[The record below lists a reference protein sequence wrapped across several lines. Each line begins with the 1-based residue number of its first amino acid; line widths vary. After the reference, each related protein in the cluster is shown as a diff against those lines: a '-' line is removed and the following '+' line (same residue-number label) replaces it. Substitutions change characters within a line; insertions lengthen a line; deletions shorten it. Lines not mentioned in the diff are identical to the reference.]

1 MHPFFDVPRPVVIG
15 HRGAAGIRPENT
27 LLSFETGL
35 EQGAGIL
42 ESDVQI
48 TRDGVPILLH
58 DPSVDR
64 TTEGKGSTQ
73 QLDLADLRRL
83 DAGHAFRDETGAT
96 PFRGRGLRIPTLE
109 EAFEAFPDARFNL
122 ELKTDD
128 PRATAATLDLVQRF
142 DRAER
147 TLLTAGEDDVMRI
160 LREALVEHEVVPAM
174 GACLAEIVRAVQ
186 GATDGSP
193 MAEGVMALQIPA
205 TFGDRPLVSRE
216 LVQYAHAFGVSI
228 HVWTINDLH
237 EIESLLALGV
247 DGIVTDHPG
256 RMAQWL
262 QRDLSDQS

>member
-27 LLSFETGL
+27 LLSFETAL
-35 EQGAGIL
+35 EQGARIL

-64 TTEGKGSTQ
+64 TTQGRGEARRI
-73 QLDLADLRRL
+73 DLAELRRL

-96 PFRGRGLRIPTLE
+96 VFRGRGLRIPTLQ
-109 EAFEAFPDARFNL
+109 EAFEAFPEARFNL
-122 ELKTDD
+122 EIKTDD
-128 PRATAATLDLVQRF
+128 PRATAATLDLVQRY

-147 TLLTAGEDDVMRI
+147 TLLTAGEDGVMGI
-160 LREALVEHEVVPAM
+160 LREALLGHPAVPAV

-205 TFGDRPLVSRE
+205 TFSGRPLVTPE
-216 LVQYAHAFGVSI
+216 LVDYAHARGVSI
-228 HVWTINDLH
+228 HVWTINDLR
-237 EIESLLALGV
+237 EIEALLALGV

-256 RMAQWL
+256 RMARWL
-262 QRDLSDQS
+262 QRDLPE

>member
-1 MHPFFDVPRPVVIG
+1 MHSFFDVPRPVVIG

-27 LLSFETGL
+27 LLSFETAL
-35 EQGAGIL
+35 EQGARIL

-64 TTEGKGSTQ
+64 TTQGRGETR
-73 QLDLADLRRL
+73 QLDLAELRRL
-83 DAGHAFRDETGAT
+83 DAGHAFQDETGAT

-109 EAFEAFPDARFNL
+109 EAFEAFPEARFNL
-122 ELKTDD
+122 EIKTED

-147 TLLTAGEDDVMRI
+147 TLLTAGEDDVMKI
-160 LREALVEHEVVPAM
+160 LRSTLVGREVEPAI
-174 GACLAEIVRAVQ
+174 GACLADIVRAVQ
-186 GATDGSP
+186 GAVDGSP

-205 TFGDRPLVSRE
+205 TFGGRPLVTRE
-216 LVQYAHAFGVSI
+216 LVEYAHAANVAL
-228 HVWTINDLH
+228 HVWTINDLR

-256 RMAQWL
+256 RMARWL
-262 QRDLSDQS
+262 QRDPSD

>member
-27 LLSFETGL
+27 LLSFETAL
-35 EQGAGIL
+35 EQGARIL
-42 ESDVQI
+42 ESDIQV
-48 TRDGVPILLH
+48 TRDGIPILLH

-64 TTEGKGSTQ
+64 TTEGRGETR

-83 DAGHAFRDETGAT
+83 DAGHAFRDEAGA
-96 PFRGRGLRIPTLE
+96 PAFRGRGLRIPTLE
-109 EAFEAFPDARFNL
+109 EAFEAFPEARFNL
-122 ELKTDD
+122 EIKTHD
-128 PRATAATLDLVQRF
+128 PRATAATLELVQRF

-147 TLLTAGEDDVMRI
+147 TLLTAGEDAVMRI
-160 LREALVEHEVVPAM
+160 LREALLGHPVVPAV

-205 TFGDRPLVSRE
+205 TFSGRPLVTPE
-216 LVQYAHAFGVSI
+216 LVDYAHACGVSI
-228 HVWTINDLH
+228 HVWTINDLR

-256 RMAQWL
+256 RMARWL
-262 QRDLSDQS
+262 QRDPPD

>member
-27 LLSFETGL
+27 LLSFETAL
-35 EQGAGIL
+35 EQGAQIL

-64 TTEGKGSTQ
+64 TTERQGETRRI
-73 QLDLADLRRL
+73 DLADLRGL

-109 EAFEAFPDARFNL
+109 EAFEAFPEARFNL
-122 ELKTDD
+122 EIKTHD

-147 TLLTAGEDDVMRI
+147 TLLTAGEDDVMKI
-160 LREALVEHEVVPAM
+160 LRGALVGHAVVPAV

-186 GATDGSP
+186 AAVDGGP

-205 TFGDRPLVSRE
+205 TFGDRPLVTRE
-216 LVQYAHAFGVSI
+216 LVEYAHTCGVAL
-228 HVWTINDLH
+228 HVWTINDLP

-256 RMAQWL
+256 RMASWL
-262 QRDLSDQS
+262 QRDRSD